1 MLDRFN
7 RTINYLRVSV
17 TDRCNLRCTYCMPES
32 GVKLLRHEDILS
44 LEKIAEI
51 VRVAVDMGISKV
63 RLTGGEPLV
72 RRNILHLVEL
82 LADINGIKDYAM
94 STNGIRLAEFAQ
106 GLKDSGLHRINIS
119 LDTLN
124 PERFCQ
130 TTRGGEL
137 QCVLDG
143 IDAAIAAD
151 LTPVKLNCVVE
162 QSSTEPDAREVAKF
176 AQDKNLDVRFIRRMD
191 MATGRFWPIEGGDGG
206 DCAHCNRL
214 RLSSDGMIRPCLF
227 SDAAFSVRQSGTTE
241 AIRQALEAKP
251 ETGRKSG
258 NTFYAI
264 GG

>member
-44 LEKIAEI
+44 FEKIAEV
-51 VRVAVDMGISKV
+51 VRVAVALGISKV
-63 RLTGGEPLV
+63 RLTGGEPLA
-72 RRNILHLVEL
+72 RRNILHLTEM
-82 LADINGIKDYAM
+82 LADINGIEDYAM
-94 STNGIRLAEFAQ
+94 STNGIRLVEFAR
-106 GLKDSGLHRINIS
+106 GLKDAGLHRINIS

-124 PERFCQ
+124 PERFHK
-130 TTRGGEL
+130 TTRGGKLE
-137 QCVLDG
+137 CVLDG
-143 IDAAIAAD
+143 IDAAIAVG

-162 QSSTEPDAREVAKF
+162 RSSAEPDAQEVAKF
-176 AQDKNLDVRFIRRMD
+176 AHDKSLDVRFIRRMD
-191 MATGRFWPIEGGDGG
+191 MANGRFWPIEGGTGG
-206 DCAHCNRL
+206 DCSRCNRL

-227 SDAAFSVRQSGTTE
+227 SDAAFSVQQLGTSE

-251 ETGRKSG
+251 ETGRKSR